1 MATEKQIAANRRNAR
16 LSTGPRTPEGKAAV
30 RLNARKHGLA
40 SSELLLPGESDTE
53 FTALWQGCRAHF
65 QPKSLR
71 DEHLILDLAA
81 AEWGLRRIIRI
92 ETALPLETYTA
103 GMLKLAR
110 YEIKLRRRF
119 YDALSELNP
128 ASHHPESKN

>member
-16 LSTGPRTPEGKAAV
+16 LSTGPRTPEGKAV
-30 RLNARKHGLA
+30 SRFNARKHGLA
-40 SSELLLPGESDTE
+40 ARELLLPGESDTE

-65 QPKSLR
+65 QPKSLE
-71 DEHLILDLAA
+71 DEHLVLDLAA
-81 AEWGLRRIIRI
+81 AEWGFRRIIRI

-119 YDALSELNP
+119 YDALGELNAASRRP
-128 ASHHPESKN
+128 ANEN